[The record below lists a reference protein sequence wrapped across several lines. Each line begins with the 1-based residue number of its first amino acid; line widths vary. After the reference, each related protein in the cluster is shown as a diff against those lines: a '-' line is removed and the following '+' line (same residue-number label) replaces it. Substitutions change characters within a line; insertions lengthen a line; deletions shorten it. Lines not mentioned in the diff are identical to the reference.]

1 MLGSDHVLTKLN
13 PNLQGID
20 PDETYNQCPYEK
32 GFAFLRF
39 LSQSVGKSKF
49 DEFLRFYVN
58 KYKFQS
64 ILPEDMFSSFFEFF
78 PEHSGVRGSLD
89 AWMNSTGAP
98 VVTAS
103 FQPNPMQLQVD
114 TALETWEKEI
124 SSCPSADK
132 ISEEKVKNLIQNWHA
147 LQTCRFLDK
156 LLPASWLDKNGAQKL
171 DEIYNFSES
180 PNVEICL
187 RWSKIAISRKIHQKY
202 PAVKKLLSKTG
213 KQKICLP
220 LYRLFMKGDDYDKKF
235 ANEVF
240 EETRANLFNVV
251 EGYVKNILGC

>member
-1 MLGSDHVLTKLN
+1 MKKALHFCVSLAKASENRNSTNFFGFTLTNTNSKVFFQRTCFLLFLN
-13 PNLQGID
+13 
-20 PDETYNQCPYEK
+20 
-32 GFAFLRF
+32 
-39 LSQSVGKSKF
+39 
-49 DEFLRFYVN
+49 
-58 KYKFQS
+58 
-64 ILPEDMFSSFFEFF
+64 FF